1 MKKIILFIPFFI
13 LLSNIGCDDNVYK
26 QGKRYYDGFCGNCHG
41 ENGEGLR
48 GLIPPLAK
56 SDYLSKNRGDL
67 SCIIRRGQKGAI
79 MVNGVGYGQQEMPA
93 IAKLTDFEI
102 TNILNYVGT
111 SWGNAEKLWTVEEV
125 REGLKQCQ

>member
-1 MKKIILFIPFFI
+1 LKKLILFVFLFSTLIP
-13 LLSNIGCDDNVYK
+13 IGCDDNTFK

-56 SDYLSKNRGDL
+56 SDYLSKNRESL
-67 SCIIRRGQKGAI
+67 ACVIHIGQKGAI
-79 MVNGVGYGQQEMPA
+79 LVNGVGYGQQEMPA

-111 SWGNAEKLWTVEEV
+111 SWGNVEKLWTVEEI
-125 REGLKQCQ
+125 REGLKACQ

>member
-1 MKKIILFIPFFI
+1 LKKLILFVFLFSTFLP
-13 LLSNIGCDDNVYK
+13 IGCDDNPFK

-56 SDYLSKNRGDL
+56 SDYLSKNRESL
-67 SCIIRRGQKGAI
+67 ACIIRVGQKGAI
-79 MVNGVGYGQQEMPA
+79 LVNGVGYGQQEMPA

-111 SWGNAEKLWTVEEV
+111 SWGNTEKLWTVEEI
-125 REGLKQCQ
+125 REGLKNCQ

>member
-1 MKKIILFIPFFI
+1 LKKTSYFILFFTALFV
-13 LLSNIGCDDNVYK
+13 LSCNDNVYK
-26 QGKRYYDGFCGNCHG
+26 QGERYYLGYCSNCHG

-56 SDYLSKNRGDL
+56 SDYLSKNRANL
-67 SCIIRRGQKGAI
+67 ACLIRIGQKGPI

-102 TNILNYVGT
+102 TNIFNYIGT
-111 SWGNAEKLWTVEEV
+111 SWGNTEKLWTVEEI